1 MLTTLLNMQVMQLKT
16 SRDKLLS
23 ELDIQ
28 FIEAERLGNENSALS
43 QVSHFTKPCEVPNH
57 LESVSASA

>member
-1 MLTTLLNMQVMQLKT
+1 MQLQVMQLKT

-28 FIEAERLGNENSALS
+28 FVEAERLNNESNALS
-43 QVSHFTKPCEVPNH
+43 QVIHLKEPYDCLITWKQFQLKSMPN
-57 LESVSASA
+57 